1 MSDPPRSSLA
11 QQAYDDFLQGLEVWS
26 LLPILVSF
34 AHIRSLLYDD
44 FLQGLEVLYT
54 HTHTTH
60 TLTLSTHTN
69 TLAQQAYDEFLTRP
83 CSLSLSLSLS
93 LTHTHTHTRKLP
105 PPGTMSSYD
114 TLPHTHTH
122 TQWSRAGGG
131 NLCVCARARAR
142 TSAHL
147 PANQHLCGSHETGM
161 CSLCIEC
168 VLIKLSRFVCVCAR
182 GPQLVGQQEHLC
194 GG

>member
-83 CSLSLSLSLS
+83 CSLSLSLS
-93 LTHTHTHTRKLP
+93 H
-105 PPGTMSSYD
+105 
-114 TLPHTHTH
+114 
-122 TQWSRAGGG
+122 
-131 NLCVCARARAR
+131 
-142 TSAHL
+142 
-147 PANQHLCGSHETGM
+147 
-161 CSLCIEC
+161 
-168 VLIKLSRFVCVCAR
+168 
-182 GPQLVGQQEHLC
+182 
-194 GG
+194 